1 MSKVASMRDAVAALI
16 HDGDVVAI
24 EGFTHLICFAAGHE
38 IIRQRKH
45 DLTLAR
51 LTPDLIYDQM
61 VAAGTARKLV
71 FSWLGNPGV
80 GGLHAIRRRVE
91 VPATGA
97 PDGKAD
103 EPPLELE
110 EYSHFGM
117 VGRYMAGASNLP
129 FFPLRSY
136 FETDLPKANPLIRPI
151 KSPYGDETV
160 YAVPPL
166 KPDVTVVHAQ
176 RSDADGNTQMWGLL
190 GCQKEAAFAAD
201 RVIVVVEELV
211 DESVVRADPNRT
223 VIPGLIVDAVVVEPW
238 GAHPS
243 YVQGA
248 YDRDNHFYRD
258 WDAISRQAVTTQA
271 WLDEWVYGVSGRAEY
286 MAKLGAERTASLRPS
301 GTAPS
306 GSVDYG
312 VYK

>member
-1 MSKVASMRDAVAALI
+1 MATSKVATMRDAIADLVR
-16 HDGDVVAI
+16 DGDTVAI

-38 IIRQRKH
+38 IIRQRKR

-61 VAAGTARKLV
+61 VAGGVARKLI

-80 GGLHAIRRRVE
+80 GGLGAIRRRIE
-91 VPATGA
+91 AADPA
-97 PDGKAD
+97 
-103 EPPLELE
+103 PLEVE

-117 VGRYMAGASNLP
+117 VGRYTAGATNLP
-129 FFPLRSY
+129 FYPLRSY
-136 FETDLPKANPLIRPI
+136 FETDLPAANPLIRPI
-151 KSPYGDETV
+151 ESPYGDGTV

-166 KPDVTVVHAQ
+166 KPDVTIVHAQ
-176 RSDADGNTQMWGLL
+176 RADTSGNTQVWGLL

-201 RVIVVVEELV
+201 RVIVVVEDLV
-211 DESVVRADPNRT
+211 DELVVRADPNRT
-223 VIPGLIVDAVVVEPW
+223 VLPGLIVDAVVVEPL

-248 YDRDNHFYRD
+248 YDRDNRFYLEWDPITRD
-258 WDAISRQAVTTQA
+258 EETIQA
-271 WLDEWVYGVSGRAEY
+271 WLRDWVYDLDGRAAYVE
-286 MAKLGAERTASLRPS
+286 KLGAERVASLRPS
-301 GTAPS
+301 GSAPS

-312 VYK
+312 QYA